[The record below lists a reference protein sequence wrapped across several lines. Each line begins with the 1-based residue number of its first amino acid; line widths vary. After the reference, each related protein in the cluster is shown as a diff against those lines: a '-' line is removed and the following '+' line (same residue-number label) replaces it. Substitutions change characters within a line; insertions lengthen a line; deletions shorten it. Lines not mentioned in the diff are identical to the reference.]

1 METPTC
7 WLFSITTPR
16 PTRHKRI
23 QLTMTPDNELIR
35 ANVATKRADD
45 DYLWHQHGRSDV
57 VDRDTVLWRNCYR
70 IAYDHMHVSN
80 HDLKDRD

>member
-23 QLTMTPDNELIR
+23 QLTMTPDNVETDQNGAR
-35 ANVATKRADD
+35 
-45 DYLWHQHGRSDV
+45 
-57 VDRDTVLWRNCYR
+57 TVWEECRTGAQGALFGIW
-70 IAYDHMHVSN
+70 
-80 HDLKDRD
+80 